1 MNRKTYLTIMQSLT
15 GKLAGIALLLLA
27 LSPIAFAQANKPTLK
42 VVDHIWGFDGR
53 IQPGQFN
60 PLSILVDNQT
70 SEPIEATASLQRVQG
85 MLNRSG
91 GQYVKD
97 VYISATARQWIQFY
111 PYISSS
117 YQVDWELT
125 FNDGD
130 KLLNQKIDEFT
141 QPRPA
146 YKLDT
151 DKEAQPPQIVILDRA
166 EVVTARPTSV
176 KHLPENIFPPY
187 ATATIGLHTVFLDH
201 VPDWEVPRQQAFLS
215 WLKQGG
221 RLHVLKDQRNEF
233 PQFGGELTELNQPL
247 NQFSVNNGTVVRH
260 QIQREEVTD
269 DLVRRVGKSAVTL
282 DKLNET
288 EQLQKVKNQGLKQF
302 IETEPSAIDD
312 SMFRQMR
319 VLTFPDHNWFLIFV
333 LALCY
338 IGLLFPGCYQLSRKK
353 QFHFLS
359 TYGAIVGLSVVFS
372 FLFLII
378 GRRGYGES
386 TNIQTLA
393 IARAEDATNW
403 NVFQWNTFFVTSG
416 GNYSAGA
423 NDQQSVY
430 STANTLDRQDV
441 IITAGNNG
449 RIEMKVPPFSS
460 QTFVSRRRLASRD
473 WKLKIRTHSSD
484 ASGLV
489 SLSIQTGDDFPALD
503 GNKYLALSGKRIYTL
518 KYDSA
523 TKRLELFGSKKT
535 LNEFCQRDFNAMYG
549 NPWISKR
556 NGPED
561 IRSEKQRFL
570 DDSLP
575 TLVARSLLDDLI
587 LRPFEF
593 RLAPDRIRLFVYTDI
608 PKEFQ
613 IAVSADVQASGRI
626 LFTKDLQLQD
636 QTTATR

>member
-1 MNRKTYLTIMQSLT
+1 M
-15 GKLAGIALLLLA
+15 
-27 LSPIAFAQANKPTLK
+27 
-42 VVDHIWGFDGR
+42 
-53 IQPGQFN
+53 
-60 PLSILVDNQT
+60 
-70 SEPIEATASLQRVQG
+70 
-85 MLNRSG
+85 
-91 GQYVKD
+91 
-97 VYISATARQWIQFY
+97 
-111 PYISSS
+111 
-117 YQVDWELT
+117 
-125 FNDGD
+125 
-130 KLLNQKIDEFT
+130 
-141 QPRPA
+141 
-146 YKLDT
+146 
-151 DKEAQPPQIVILDRA
+151 
-166 EVVTARPTSV
+166 
-176 KHLPENIFPPY
+176 
-187 ATATIGLHTVFLDH
+187 
-201 VPDWEVPRQQAFLS
+201 
-215 WLKQGG
+215 
-221 RLHVLKDQRNEF
+221 
-233 PQFGGELTELNQPL
+233 
-247 NQFSVNNGTVVRH
+247 
-260 QIQREEVTD
+260 
-269 DLVRRVGKSAVTL
+269 
-282 DKLNET
+282 
-288 EQLQKVKNQGLKQF
+288 
-302 IETEPSAIDD
+302 
-312 SMFRQMR
+312 
-319 VLTFPDHNWFLIFV
+319 
-333 LALCY
+333 
-338 IGLLFPGCYQLSRKK
+338 
-353 QFHFLS
+353 
-359 TYGAIVGLSVVFS
+359 
-372 FLFLII
+372 
-378 GRRGYGES
+378 
-386 TNIQTLA
+386 
-393 IARAEDATNW
+393 
-403 NVFQWNTFFVTSG
+403 
-416 GNYSAGA
+416 AGA